1 MYTFYLILICRR
13 ANSCIRSK
21 YSKKIVHLHFLFAR
35 MAELVD
41 ALHSGCSNQWLC
53 KFKSCFGYGYGFYRY
68 FFAIEAMSFTASMA
82 VLMSS
87 SVLKTPILS
96 RTVP

>member
-1 MYTFYLILICRR
+1 
-13 ANSCIRSK
+13 
-21 YSKKIVHLHFLFAR
+21 
-35 MAELVD
+35 
-41 ALHSGCSNQWLC
+41 
-53 KFKSCFGYGYGFYRY
+53 
-68 FFAIEAMSFTASMA
+68 MSFTASMA